1 MPFLEKVAMTHTANR
16 RDGLPS
22 QGAVL
27 APEHWP
33 SRTLSIVIPAL
44 NERINMPKVMATIP
58 GDALAAAGY
67 QVEVIVVDNG
77 STDGTGEVA
86 ADLGA
91 TVVLQP
97 TRGYG
102 HAYRAGFAA
111 SSGDLVATGD
121 ADCTY
126 PFDALPDM
134 LTIFAN
140 KQLHFMSTN
149 RLGQQN
155 SRAMKPSHGF
165 GNRVLTRASRSFFR
179 APFRDS
185 QSGMWLFRREIWADL
200 DVRSGGMSFSQEIK
214 NEAYLKGL
222 RCAEIP
228 IEYRVR
234 GGDVKLNAVKDGLL
248 NLSQLVGHRL
258 RARRRPVTGQEI
270 YRSHA
275 AEISWE
281 SAFDDG
287 TG

>member
-1 MPFLEKVAMTHTANR
+1 MTPIANR
-16 RDGLPS
+16 SDGLPP
-22 QGAVL
+22 QGTVL
-27 APEHWP
+27 TPEQWR

-44 NERINMPKVMATIP
+44 NERVNMPKVMATVP
-58 GDALAAAGY
+58 AEALAAVGC

-86 ADLGA
+86 AELGA

-102 HAYRAGFAA
+102 HAYHAGFAA
-111 SSGDLVATGD
+111 SSGDLIATGD

-134 LTIFAN
+134 LTTFIDR
-140 KQLHFMSTN
+140 QLHFMSTN
-149 RLGQQN
+149 RLGRQN
-155 SRAMKPSHGF
+155 SHAMKPSHVF
-165 GNRVLTRASRSFFR
+165 GNRVLTGVSRSFFR

-200 DVRSGGMSFSQEIK
+200 DVRSGGMPFSQEIK

-234 GGDVKLNAVKDGLL
+234 GGDVKLNAVKDGLR
-248 NLSQLVGHRL
+248 NLGQLVGHRL
-258 RARRRPVTGQEI
+258 RTRRSPLAGQGVHG
-270 YRSHA
+270 SHA
-275 AEISWE
+275 PEISWE
-281 SAFDDG
+281 SAFDEG